1 MIGRTEDGGGGRL
14 GHSSWRVLEWSTLE
28 LRRSHPIH
36 EENGATEPLR
46 VATTVNILTNS
57 A

>member
-1 MIGRTEDGGGGRL
+1 MGGGGRL